1 LRSLLFQTGTLP
13 FTEPP
18 GCSNDPCRN
27 EVKFA
32 LRKNGR
38 IYTFTVRDKIV
49 PEDLLFVL
57 TKATAFAI
65 QQGEPYNGRTPERS
79 VKDFLIKNSVVI

>member
-1 LRSLLFQTGTLP
+1 MKSLIFQTGVTP
-13 FTEPP
+13 HEEPP

-27 EVKFA
+27 EVTFA

-38 IYTFTVRDKIV
+38 IYTFTVRDKIT
-49 PEDLLFVL
+49 PEDLHFVL
-57 TKATAFAI
+57 VKAAAFAI

-79 VKDFLIKNSVVI
+79 VKDFLIRSNVTI